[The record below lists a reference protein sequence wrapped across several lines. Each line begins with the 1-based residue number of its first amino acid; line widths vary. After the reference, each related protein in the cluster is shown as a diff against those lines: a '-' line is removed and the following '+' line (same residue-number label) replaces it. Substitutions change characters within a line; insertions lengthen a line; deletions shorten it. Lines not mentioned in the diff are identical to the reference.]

1 MMILL
6 LAQSNAAIYG
16 ILTVIL
22 LAALGLMLAVY
33 VSLFYIK
40 VGPDEAIVKSGAG
53 GLKVVTDGGLLRLP
67 LVQHIEYMD
76 LTLKSFEIARQG
88 AEGLICRD
96 NIRADIKVAFFIRVD
111 KTTEEIKE
119 VAQSIG
125 PKRCSEI
132 DTLRELF
139 DAKFSEALKTVGKQF
154 DFVDLY
160 DKRDKFKDEIL
171 KVIGTDLNGYR
182 LDDAA
187 IDYLEQTPLS
197 LLNPNN
203 ILDAEGIKK
212 ITELTST
219 EKIKENQFTRDREK
233 TLKKQDVE
241 AEETILE
248 LERQRVQAVEKQ
260 QREIAEIQ
268 AREKASADK
277 VREQQRLEAERVRIQ
292 TAEEIG
298 IAEENKERQ
307 ILVAQRNKE
316 RTDGVELERVQR
328 DRQLEEVERLR
339 LVGVADVEKQ
349 KAIEIENRNIQEVIR
364 ERVAVERSVVEEQE
378 RIKDTEEKAG
388 AERLKSV
395 QITAAQMRA
404 EEELIRQT
412 KAAQAEKEA
421 ASLYADKVRVE
432 AEARKDAA
440 EKDTAATKMLAEAE
454 SAKQAA
460 GGLAEARVQE
470 AKAASL
476 EKEGTAEANIL
487 ERKAVAEAKGIEAKA
502 AANQKQGMA
511 EAAVSLEKYHSEAT
525 GITEKAEAMKQLDSV
540 GKEHE
545 EFKLRLE
552 KDQNVEIAAI
562 NAQKGIAESQAG
574 VVGEALRAARI
585 DIVGGDGQFFDQI
598 TSAVKG
604 GKSLDRFVY
613 NSRVAT
619 DIKETF
625 FDGNAAYFRD
635 KLLGLVEQ
643 FNLSTDDIKDL
654 SIAALI
660 AQLMGVAKTDDI
672 RGQLSSLLGMA
683 GTAGVADQKVSQ
695 LVIDAPKPI
704 VTTTANGNPKNGNPK
719 KG

>member
-1 MMILL
+1 MMLEPL
-6 LAQSNAAIYG
+6 LALSEGATYG
-16 ILTVIL
+16 LVAVGLLVIVF
-22 LAALGLMLAVY
+22 LMIAMYISIFY
-33 VSLFYIK
+33 VK

-53 GLKVVTDGGLLRLP
+53 GLKVFIDGGMLRIP

-88 AEGLICRD
+88 AEGLICKD

-111 KTTEEIKE
+111 KTAEEIKE

-125 PKRCSEI
+125 PKRCSELE
-132 DTLRELF
+132 TLRELF

-212 ITELTST
+212 ITELTSN

-260 QREIAEIQ
+260 NREIAEIQ

-277 VREQQRLEAERVRIQ
+277 VREQQRLESERVRIQ

-298 IAEENKERQ
+298 IAEENMERQ

-364 ERVAVERSVVEEQE
+364 ERVAVERSVVEEKE
-378 RIKDTEEKAG
+378 RIKDTEEKAA

-421 ASLYADKVRVE
+421 ATLLADKIRVE
-432 AEARKDAA
+432 AEAMRDAA
-440 EKDTAATKMLAEAE
+440 EKETAATKMLAEAE
-454 SAKQAA
+454 AAKQAA

-470 AKAASL
+470 AKAVSL
-476 EKEGTAEANIL
+476 EKEGTAQANVL
-487 ERKAVAEAKGIEAKA
+487 ERKAVAEAKGIEVKA
-502 AANQKQGMA
+502 AANEKQGMA

-525 GITEKAEAMKQLDSV
+525 GITEKAEAMKKLDSI
-540 GKEHE
+540 GKDHE

-552 KDQNVEIAAI
+552 KEQNVEIAAI
-562 NAQKGIAESQAG
+562 NAQKNIAESQAS

-604 GKSLDRFVY
+604 GKAIDRFVY

-625 FDGNAAYFRD
+625 FDGNPEYFRE
-635 KLLGLVEQ
+635 KIQSLVNQ
-643 FNLSTDDIKDL
+643 FNLSPEDVKDL
-654 SIAALI
+654 SVAALV
-660 AQLMGVAKTDDI
+660 AKLFGLAKTDDV
-672 RGQLSSLLGMA
+672 RGQLTSLLAVA
-683 GTAGVADQKVSQ
+683 GTSNLADRKVSQ
-695 LVIDAPKPI
+695 LMIPSTGTSTNA
-704 VTTTANGNPKNGNPK
+704 TTVMK
-719 KG
+719 

>member
-1 MMILL
+1 MIVPI
-6 LAQSNAAIYG
+6 LALSELTIYG
-16 ILTVIL
+16 LIAVGCVFMLFL
-22 LAALGLMLAVY
+22 LMAMY
-33 VSLFYIK
+33 ISKFYIK
-40 VGPDEAIVKSGAG
+40 VGPDEAIVKSGMG
-53 GLKVVTDGGLLRLP
+53 GVKVVTDGGLLMVP
-67 LVQHIEYMD
+67 LVQQIEFMD

-88 AEGLICRD
+88 SEGLICKD

-111 KTTEEIKE
+111 KTDEEIKE

-125 PKRCSEI
+125 TKRCSEI

-187 IDYLEQTPLS
+187 IDYLEQTPLE

-212 ITELTST
+212 ITELTSQ
-219 EKIKENQFTRDREK
+219 EKVKENQFTRDKQK

-248 LERQRVQAVEKQ
+248 LERQRVEAVEKQ
-260 QREIAEIQ
+260 KREIAEIQ
-268 AREKASADK
+268 ARETASADK
-277 VREQQRLEAERVRIQ
+277 VREQQRLEAGRAKIA
-292 TAEEIG
+292 TEEELG
-298 IAEENKERQ
+298 ILQQNKERQ
-307 ILVAQRNKE
+307 ILVAQRSKE

-328 DRQLEEVERLR
+328 DRELEATDRLR
-339 LVGVADVEKQ
+339 VVGVAEVEKQ
-349 KAIEIENRNIQEVIR
+349 KAIEIEQRNIQEVIR
-364 ERVAVERSVVEEQE
+364 ERVAVERAVVEEKE
-378 RIKDTEEKAG
+378 RIKDTEAKAG
-388 AERLKSV
+388 AERQKSI

-404 EEELIRQT
+404 EEDLIKQT
-412 KAAQAEKEA
+412 KSAQAQKESA
-421 ASLYADKVRVE
+421 QLLADKVRIE
-432 AEARKDAA
+432 AEAMRDAA
-440 EKDTAATKMLAEAE
+440 EKETSATKMLAEAE

-460 GGLAEARVQE
+460 SGLAEARVQE
-470 AKAASL
+470 AKAISL
-476 EKEGTAEANIL
+476 EKEGFAAATVL
-487 ERKAVAEAKGIEAKA
+487 ERKALAEAKGIEAKA

-511 EAAVSLEKYHSEAT
+511 EAAVALEKYHSEAT

-540 GKEHE
+540 GKDHE

-552 KDQNVEIAAI
+552 KEQNVEIAAI
-562 NAQKGIAESQAG
+562 NAQKGIAESQAS

-585 DIVGGDGQFFDQI
+585 DIVGGDGAFFEQI

-604 GKSLDRFVY
+604 GKAIDRFVY

-619 DIKETF
+619 DIKDTF
-625 FDGNAAYFRD
+625 FDGNADYFRD
-635 KLLGLVEQ
+635 KLLSMTNQ
-643 FNLSTDDIKDL
+643 FQLSTDDIKDL

-660 AQLMGVAKTDDI
+660 AKLLGLANSEDVRSQLT
-672 RGQLSSLLGMA
+672 SLLAMA
-683 GTAGVADQKVSQ
+683 STVGITDQKVKK
-695 LVIDAPKPI
+695 LGLATKPT
-704 VTTTANGNPKNGNPK
+704 V
-719 KG
+719 